1 MHSGCIKS
9 EGTIQVIR
17 HAQRRVFGVWGGGG
31 GYIKAIEF
39 KYNH

>member
-17 HAQRRVFGVWGGGG
+17 HAQRRVFGVKGGG
-31 GYIKAIEF
+31 GYIKAIEL
-39 KYNH
+39 KNNH

>member
-17 HAQRRVFGVWGGGG
+17 HAQRRVFGVWGGG
-31 GYIKAIEF
+31 YIKAIEL
-39 KYNH
+39 KNNH